1 MNCPK
6 CNAVIADGHRFCTE
20 CGYKVVE
27 ETAPAQVQQPE
38 PVVEPV
44 PETPSD
50 VNEIENVDNHI
61 MWNIQPG
68 QVAKLISEKEYS
80 QYSDAA
86 GLIVN
91 EGARVLIRTN
101 ADDMTMLSSGIYRF
115 QKPAVSARDSRGF
128 ISNVFR
134 SAEKDK
140 ENAEPVPAP
149 IETCS
154 ILLVRDGDF
163 PVIFGGPSS
172 TPEDFVP
179 MVIPAGNI
187 DINVGVSAM
196 IRISSM
202 QMFAARYMADRTSMT
217 TAELVRIVAPKVEKV
232 MREVLADVCVDETG
246 LSEVIRKEIEERLKA
261 LTPELGGV
269 AVSAVEEIR
278 VGSEELERFRAL
290 NSELYLTGRELEY
303 LERTNEFKNRLT
315 AAQNAQ
321 QLTEARSELALMRS
335 LQEVNKDKLLAED
348 ELEKFYTVLS
358 REKRIREAQNEAQI
372 AEALA
377 DIEKT
382 GLVRNEDLNA
392 LKDEIRMN
400 EHRRGHVFRMM
411 QKKDELELA
420 SLTREY
426 EKRVRDEDYE
436 FEKRKKDDEFDRFK
450 ELQRIKEEKDAAEHR
465 RSMEALQAMQQAKLE
480 KYRMSRDLTP
490 EQLLAIAANENL
502 SPEAAAKLAES
513 LGKGRE
519 VEAERARQEE
529 INRINQA
536 RVDDM
541 KELLRMN
548 HGYAPQPGYPQPG
561 YPQPGYPQQPQ
572 QGMGKKFC
580 PQCGTQLAAD
590 ARFCLT
596 CGNPMN

>member
-27 ETAPAQVQQPE
+27 ESAPVVQQEPVAEPE
-38 PVVEPV
+38 PEVEENV
-44 PETPSD
+44 ISD
-50 VNEIENVDNHI
+50 MNDVDNHI
-61 MWNIQPG
+61 MWNVQPG
-68 QVAKLISEKEYS
+68 QVAKLISEKEFS

-86 GLIVN
+86 GLIIN
-91 EGARVLIRTN
+91 DGARVLIRTN
-101 ADDMTMLSSGIYRF
+101 ADDLTMLSSGIYKF
-115 QKPAVSARDSRGF
+115 PKTDQTAAQDSKGF
-128 ISNVFR
+128 VRNVFR
-134 SAEKDK
+134 AAGKDK
-140 ENAEPVPAP
+140 TEEAAFSF
-149 IETCS
+149 ETCS
-154 ILLVRDGDF
+154 LLLVRDGDF
-163 PVIFGGPSS
+163 PVLFGGQLSS
-172 TPEDFVP
+172 PDKFVP
-179 MVIPAGNI
+179 MTVPAQNL
-187 DINVGVSAM
+187 DVQVGVSAM
-196 IRISSM
+196 LRISSM
-202 QMFAARYMADRTSMT
+202 QMFAARYMLDRTSMT
-217 TAELVRIVAPKVEKV
+217 TEELVKLIQPKVEKV
-232 MREVLADVCVDETG
+232 LREVLADVCVNENG
-246 LSEVIRKEIEERLKA
+246 LTDVIKAEISGRLKGMTA
-261 LTPELGGV
+261 ELAGV
-269 AVSAVEEIR
+269 GVSSVEEIR
-278 VGSEELERFRAL
+278 IGSEELDRFRAL
-290 NSELYLTGRELEY
+290 NSELYLTSRELEY
-303 LERTNEFKNRLT
+303 LDRTNEFKNRLT
-315 AAQNAQ
+315 AVQNAQ
-321 QLTEARSELALMRS
+321 QITEARSELALLRS

-382 GLVRNEDLNA
+382 GLIRNEDLNA

-400 EHRRGHVFRMM
+400 EHRRGHSFRMM

-450 ELQRIKEEKDAAEHR
+450 ELQRVKEEKDAAEHKR
-465 RSMEALQAMQQAKLE
+465 NMEALEAMQRAKME
-480 KYRMSRDLTP
+480 KYRLSRDLTP

-541 KELLRMN
+541 KELLRMS
-548 HGYAPQPGYPQPG
+548 HGFSPQG
-561 YPQPGYPQQPQ
+561 QPQ
-572 QGMGKKFC
+572 QTYSQPQQAAAKKFC
-580 PQCGTQLAAD
+580 PQCGTQLSAD
-590 ARFCLT
+590 ARFCMT

>member
-20 CGYKVVE
+20 CGYKVVDE
-27 ETAPAQVQQPE
+27 PAPAAVQEPEAVQEPVQEAQPE
-38 PVVEPV
+38 APVM
-44 PETPSD
+44 D
-50 VNEIENVDNHI
+50 NVDNHI

-68 QVAKLISEKEYS
+68 QVARLIPEKEFS

-86 GLIVN
+86 GLIIN

-101 ADDMTMLSSGIYRF
+101 AEDLTMLSSGIYKF
-115 QKPAVSARDSRGF
+115 PETAQTAAGTSRGF
-128 ISNVFR
+128 LGNVFR
-134 SAEKDK
+134 SAKQDKD
-140 ENAEPVPAP
+140 AQVPAS

-163 PVIFGGPSS
+163 PVIFGGAAS
-172 TPEDFVP
+172 TPDEFVP
-179 MVIPAGNI
+179 MVVPARNL
-187 DINVGVSAM
+187 DINIGVSAM
-196 IRISSM
+196 LRISSM
-202 QMFAARYMADRTSMT
+202 QVFAARYMIDRTSMT
-217 TAELVRIVAPKVEKV
+217 TADLVKILAPKVEKV
-232 MREVLADVCVDETG
+232 LRDVLADVYVSETG
-246 LSEVIRKEIEERLKA
+246 LTDVVKSEITDRLKTM
-261 LTPELGGV
+261 TPELGGV
-269 AVSAVEEIR
+269 AISTVEEIR

-315 AAQNAQ
+315 AVQNAQ
-321 QLTEARSELALMRS
+321 QINEARSELALLRS

-348 ELEKFYTVLS
+348 ELERFYTVLS

-377 DIEKT
+377 DIERT
-382 GLVRNEDLNA
+382 GLIRSEDLNA

-400 EHRRGHVFRMM
+400 EHRRGHSFRMM

-450 ELQRIKEEKDAAEHR
+450 ELQRIKEEKDAAEHKR
-465 RSMEALQAMQQAKLE
+465 NMEALEAMQRAKLE
-480 KYRMSRDLTP
+480 KYRLSRDLTP
-490 EQLLAIAANENL
+490 EQLMAIAANENL

-548 HGYAPQPGYPQPG
+548 HGYSPQ
-561 YPQPGYPQQPQ
+561 GYPQQAYPQQPAPAYGQPQ
-572 QGMGKKFC
+572 QGAGKKFC
-580 PQCGTQLAAD
+580 PKCGTQLAAD
-590 ARFCLT
+590 ARFCMT

>member
-27 ETAPAQVQQPE
+27 ESAPAPVQQPE
-38 PVVEPV
+38 PVQESAQEVQPQAVEM
-44 PETPSD
+44 
-50 VNEIENVDNHI
+50 ENVDNHI

-68 QVAKLISEKEYS
+68 QVAKLITEKEYS

-101 ADDMTMLSSGIYRF
+101 ADELTMLSSGIYKF
-115 QKPAVSARDSRGF
+115 SKPAGSVNDSRGF

-134 SAEKDK
+134 SAGKNK
-140 ENAEPVPAP
+140 TTAEAAPVPV
-149 IETCS
+149 ETCS

-172 TPEDFVP
+172 TPEEFVP
-179 MVIPAGNI
+179 MVIPAGNL

-196 IRISSM
+196 LHISSM
-202 QMFAARYMADRTSMT
+202 QMFAARYMVDRASMT
-217 TAELVRIVAPKVEKV
+217 TSELVRLVSPKVEKV
-232 MREVLADVCVDETG
+232 MRAVLADVCVAETG
-246 LSEVIRKEIEERLKA
+246 LTEVVKKEIEEKLKA
-261 LTPELGGV
+261 LTPELGGI
-269 AVSAVEEIR
+269 AISTVEEIR

-321 QLTEARSELALMRS
+321 QLNEARSELALMRS

-358 REKRIREAQNEAQI
+358 RERRIREAQNEEQI

-377 DIEKT
+377 DIERT
-382 GLVRNEDLNA
+382 GLIRSEDLNV
-392 LKDEIRMN
+392 LKDEIRTN
-400 EHRRGHVFRMM
+400 EHRRGHTFRMM

-436 FEKRKKDDEFDRFK
+436 FEKRKKDDEFDRFQ
-450 ELQRIKEEKDAAEHR
+450 ELQRMKEDKDAAEHR
-465 RSMEALQAMQQAKLE
+465 RSMEALQTMQQAKLE

-490 EQLLAIAANENL
+490 EQLLAVAANENL

-548 HGYAPQPGYPQPG
+548 HGYAPQPGYS
-561 YPQPGYPQQPQ
+561 QPGYPQQTYSQ
-572 QGMGKKFC
+572 QGTGKKFC
-580 PQCGTQLAAD
+580 PQCGTQLAED
-590 ARFCLT
+590 ARFCMT
-596 CGNPMN
+596 CGKPMN

>member
-20 CGYKVVE
+20 CGYRVVE
-27 ETAPAQVQQPE
+27 EAAPVAVQE
-38 PVVEPV
+38 PVAETEPEVE
-44 PETPSD
+44 ENLTSD
-50 VNEIENVDNHI
+50 MNDVDNHI
-61 MWNIQPG
+61 MWNVQPG
-68 QVAKLISEKEYS
+68 QVAKLIPEKEFS

-101 ADDMTMLSSGIYRF
+101 ADDLTMLSSGIYKF
-115 QKPAVSARDSRGF
+115 PKAEQETARNSRGF
-128 ISNVFR
+128 LRNLIS
-134 SAEKDK
+134 SACKDK
-140 ENAEPVPAP
+140 GQTETLSV
-149 IETCS
+149 ETCS
-154 ILLVRDGDF
+154 LLLVRDGDF
-163 PVIFGGPSS
+163 PVLFGSQTSGP
-172 TPEDFVP
+172 EQFVP
-179 MVIPAGNI
+179 MTVPAQNL
-187 DINVGVSAM
+187 DVQVGLSAM
-196 IRISSM
+196 LRISSM
-202 QMFAARYMADRTSMT
+202 QMFAARYMLDRTSMT
-217 TAELVRIVAPKVEKV
+217 TDQLVKLVQPMVEKV
-232 MREVLADVCVDETG
+232 LREVLAGVVVNESG
-246 LSEVIRKEIEERLKA
+246 LTDIVKAEIAERLKSM
-261 LTPELGGV
+261 TTELGGV
-269 AVSAVEEIR
+269 GISSVEEIR
-278 VGSEELERFRAL
+278 IGAEELERFRAL

-315 AAQNAQ
+315 AVQNAQ
-321 QLTEARSELALMRS
+321 QITEARSELALLRS

-382 GLVRNEDLNA
+382 GLIRNEDLNA

-400 EHRRGHVFRMM
+400 EHRRGHSFRMM

-450 ELQRIKEEKDAAEHR
+450 ELQRMKEEKDAAEHR
-465 RSMEALQAMQQAKLE
+465 RSMEALEAMQRAKLE
-480 KYRMSRDLTP
+480 KYKISRDLTP
-490 EQLLAIAANENL
+490 EQLMAIAANENL

-529 INRINQA
+529 INRLNQA

-548 HGYAPQPGYPQPG
+548 HGYSPQ
-561 YPQPGYPQQPQ
+561 GYPQQGYGQPQ
-572 QGMGKKFC
+572 QGYGQPQQTVAKKFC

-590 ARFCLT
+590 ARFCMT
-596 CGNPMN
+596 CGNPLN

>member
-20 CGYKVVE
+20 CGYRVVE
-27 ETAPAQVQQPE
+27 ESAPVAVQE
-38 PVVEPV
+38 PVVETEPAEEEV
-44 PETPSD
+44 LTSD
-50 VNEIENVDNHI
+50 MNDVDNHI
-61 MWNIQPG
+61 MWNVQPG
-68 QVAKLISEKEYS
+68 QVAKLITEKEFA

-86 GLIVN
+86 GLIIN

-101 ADDMTMLSSGIYRF
+101 ADDLTMLSSGIYKF
-115 QKPAVSARDSRGF
+115 PKPVAETQTNSGGF
-128 ISNVFR
+128 ISNLFT
-134 SAEKDK
+134 SANKKSD
-140 ENAEPVPAP
+140 APVAP
-149 IETCS
+149 ETCS

-163 PVIFGGPSS
+163 PVLVGSQAS
-172 TPEDFVP
+172 TPDKFVP
-179 MVIPAGNI
+179 MVVPTQNL
-187 DINVGVSAM
+187 DVQVGLSAM
-196 IRISSM
+196 LRISSM
-202 QMFAARYMADRTSMT
+202 QMFAARYMLDRTTLT
-217 TAELVRIVAPKVEKV
+217 TDELVGLIQPKVEKIL
-232 MREVLADVCVDETG
+232 REVLADVCVSETG
-246 LSEVIRKEIEERLKA
+246 LTDVVKAEIAERLKYM
-261 LTPELGGV
+261 TGELGGV
-269 AVSAVEEIR
+269 GVSSVEEIR

-303 LERTNEFKNRLT
+303 LERTNEFKNRLS

-321 QLTEARSELALMRS
+321 QINESRSELALLRS
-335 LQEVNKDKLLAED
+335 LQEINKDKLLAED

-382 GLVRNEDLNA
+382 GLIRNEDLNV
-392 LKDEIRMN
+392 LKDEIRTN
-400 EHRRGHVFRMM
+400 EHRRGHSFRMM

-426 EKRVRDEDYE
+426 EKRLRDEDYE

-450 ELQRIKEEKDAAEHR
+450 ELQRIKEEKDAAEHKR
-465 RSMEALQAMQQAKLE
+465 NMEALEAMQRAKLE

-502 SPEAAAKLAES
+502 SSEAAAKLAES

-529 INRINQA
+529 INRLNQA

-541 KELLRMN
+541 KELLRMQN
-548 HGYAPQPGYPQPG
+548 GYPPQPQYG
-561 YPQPGYPQQPQ
+561 QQPQ
-572 QGMGKKFC
+572 AYGQPQPVAKKFC

-590 ARFCLT
+590 ARFCMT

>member
-20 CGYKVVE
+20 CGYRVVE
-27 ETAPAQVQQPE
+27 EAAPVAVQE
-38 PVVEPV
+38 PVAETEPEVE
-44 PETPSD
+44 ENLTSD
-50 VNEIENVDNHI
+50 MNDVDNHI
-61 MWNIQPG
+61 MWNVQPG
-68 QVAKLISEKEYS
+68 QVAKMIPEKEFS

-101 ADDMTMLSSGIYRF
+101 ADDLTMLSSGIYKF
-115 QKPAVSARDSRGF
+115 PKAEQETARNSRGF
-128 ISNVFR
+128 LRNLIS
-134 SAEKDK
+134 SACKDK
-140 ENAEPVPAP
+140 GQTETLSV
-149 IETCS
+149 ETCS
-154 ILLVRDGDF
+154 LLLVRDGDF
-163 PVIFGGPSS
+163 PVLFGSQTSGP
-172 TPEDFVP
+172 EQFVP
-179 MVIPAGNI
+179 MTISAQNLDVQ
-187 DINVGVSAM
+187 VGLSAM
-196 IRISSM
+196 LRISSM
-202 QMFAARYMADRTSMT
+202 QMFAARYMLDRTSMT
-217 TAELVRIVAPKVEKV
+217 TDQLVKLVQPMVEKV
-232 MREVLADVCVDETG
+232 LREVLAGVVVNESG
-246 LSEVIRKEIEERLKA
+246 LTDIVKAEIAERLKSM
-261 LTPELGGV
+261 TTELGGV
-269 AVSAVEEIR
+269 GISSVEEIR
-278 VGSEELERFRAL
+278 IGAEELERFRAL

-315 AAQNAQ
+315 AVQNAQ
-321 QLTEARSELALMRS
+321 QITEARSELALLRS

-382 GLVRNEDLNA
+382 GLIRNEDLNA

-400 EHRRGHVFRMM
+400 EHRRGHAFRLM

-420 SLTREY
+420 SLSREY

-450 ELQRIKEEKDAAEHR
+450 ELQRMKEEKDAAEHR
-465 RSMEALQAMQQAKLE
+465 RSMEALEAMQRAKLE
-480 KYRMSRDLTP
+480 KYKISRDLTP
-490 EQLLAIAANENL
+490 EQLMAIAANENL

-529 INRINQA
+529 INRLNQA

-548 HGYAPQPGYPQPG
+548 HGYSPQ
-561 YPQPGYPQQPQ
+561 GYPQQGYGQPQ
-572 QGMGKKFC
+572 QTYSQPQQAVAKKFC
-580 PQCGTQLAAD
+580 PQCGTQLSAD
-590 ARFCLT
+590 ARFCMT

>member
-6 CNAVIADGHRFCTE
+6 CNAEIADGHRFCTE

-27 ETAPAQVQQPE
+27 ESAPVEAQAPVAEPE
-38 PVVEPV
+38 PVVEN
-44 PETPSD
+44 TAAD
-50 VNEIENVDNHI
+50 MNDVDNHI
-61 MWNIQPG
+61 MWNVQPG
-68 QVAKLISEKEYS
+68 QVAKLIPEKEFT

-91 EGARVLIRTN
+91 DGARVLIRTN
-101 ADDMTMLSSGIYRF
+101 ADDLTMISSGIYKF
-115 QKPAVSARDSRGF
+115 PKPVKEVGQNPANF
-128 ISNVFR
+128 ITNLFR
-134 SAEKDK
+134 SANKDK
-140 ENAEPVPAP
+140 SEIPSTVQ
-149 IETCS
+149 TCS

-163 PVIFGGPSS
+163 PVLFGSQQSS
-172 TPEDFVP
+172 PEQFVP
-179 MVIPAGNI
+179 MTVPAQNLDVQIGL
-187 DINVGVSAM
+187 SAM
-196 IRISSM
+196 LRISSM
-202 QMFAARYMADRTSMT
+202 QMFAAKYMLDRTSIT
-217 TAELVRIVAPKVEKV
+217 TEQLVKMVQPKIEKV
-232 MREVLADVCVDETG
+232 LREALADVCVSETG
-246 LSEVIRKEIEERLKA
+246 IAPVVKAEIAEKLKSM
-261 LTPELGGV
+261 TGELGGV
-269 AVSAVEEIR
+269 AVSSVEEIR

-290 NSELYLTGRELEY
+290 NSELYLTERELEY
-303 LERTNEFKNRLT
+303 LDRTNEFKNRLT

-321 QLTEARSELALMRS
+321 QITEARSELALLRS

-382 GLVRNEDLNA
+382 GLIRNEDLNV

-400 EHRRGHVFRMM
+400 EHRRGHTFRMM

-420 SLTREY
+420 ALTREY
-426 EKRVRDEDYE
+426 EKRLRDEDYE

-450 ELQRIKEEKDAAEHR
+450 ELERMKEEKDAAEHR
-465 RSMEALQAMQQAKLE
+465 RSMEALEAMQRAKLE

-548 HGYAPQPGYPQPG
+548 HGYAPQAGYGQ
-561 YPQPGYPQQPQ
+561 PQQPYGQPQYGQPQ
-572 QGMGKKFC
+572 QPMAKRFC

-590 ARFCLT
+590 ARFCMN

>member
-27 ETAPAQVQQPE
+27 ESAPVVQQEPVAEPE
-38 PVVEPV
+38 PEVEENV
-44 PETPSD
+44 ISD
-50 VNEIENVDNHI
+50 MNDVDNHI
-61 MWNIQPG
+61 MWNVQPG
-68 QVAKLISEKEYS
+68 QVAKLISEKEFS

-86 GLIVN
+86 GLIIN
-91 EGARVLIRTN
+91 DGARVLIRTN
-101 ADDMTMLSSGIYRF
+101 ADDLTMLSSGINKF
-115 QKPAVSARDSRGF
+115 PKTDQTAAQDSKGF
-128 ISNVFR
+128 VRNVFR
-134 SAEKDK
+134 AAGKDK
-140 ENAEPVPAP
+140 TEEAAFSF
-149 IETCS
+149 ETCS
-154 ILLVRDGDF
+154 LLLVRDGDF
-163 PVIFGGPSS
+163 PVLFGGQLSS
-172 TPEDFVP
+172 PDKFVP
-179 MVIPAGNI
+179 MTVPAQTL
-187 DINVGVSAM
+187 DVQVGVSAM
-196 IRISSM
+196 LRISSM
-202 QMFAARYMADRTSMT
+202 QMFAARYMLDRTSMT
-217 TAELVRIVAPKVEKV
+217 TEELVKLIQPKVEKV
-232 MREVLADVCVDETG
+232 LREVLADVCVNENCLTD
-246 LSEVIRKEIEERLKA
+246 VIKAEISGRLKGMTA
-261 LTPELGGV
+261 ELAGV
-269 AVSAVEEIR
+269 GVSSVEEIR
-278 VGSEELERFRAL
+278 IGSEELDRFRAL
-290 NSELYLTGRELEY
+290 NSELYLTSRELEY
-303 LERTNEFKNRLT
+303 LDRTNEFKNRLT
-315 AAQNAQ
+315 AVQNAQ
-321 QLTEARSELALMRS
+321 QITEARSELALLRS

-382 GLVRNEDLNA
+382 GLIRNEDLNA

-400 EHRRGHVFRMM
+400 EHRRGHSFRMM

-450 ELQRIKEEKDAAEHR
+450 ELQRVKEEKDAAEHKR
-465 RSMEALQAMQQAKLE
+465 NMEALEAMQRAKME
-480 KYRMSRDLTP
+480 KYRLSRDLTP

-541 KELLRMN
+541 KELLRMS
-548 HGYAPQPGYPQPG
+548 HGFSPQG
-561 YPQPGYPQQPQ
+561 QPQ
-572 QGMGKKFC
+572 QTYSQPQQAAAKKFC
-580 PQCGTQLAAD
+580 PQCGTQLSAD
-590 ARFCLT
+590 ARFCMT
-596 CGNPMN
+596 CGHPMN